1 MIIVENQPEIT
12 KHDIK
17 IQFMSRRVALQE
29 VAKGICEHLRNRL
42 DSHPPTPYRRY
53 LQFPYNVSWTAS
65 LSFPFSF
72 SSEI

>member
-42 DSHPPTPYRRY
+42 DSHPPTHPVQKISTVSSQR
-53 LQFPYNVSWTAS
+53 LLDGVSQFPF
-65 LSFPFSF
+65 L
-72 SSEI
+72 ILI